1 MKYIDVINNT
11 DFYTSEFSSPSVPRM
26 SVSMNTVTTEQINT
40 IAQTYLTNAQNYADT
55 YKAQVAQKE
64 YNIDM
69 MKKGICA
76 DEEVG
81 LAIID
86 LVENTYTAN
95 VKADN
100 YFAIAME
107 NNNLISR
114 DGITNTFSKIKLL
127 ADELY
132 RLTDEDKLQL
142 GNEEAEDAINALMLN
157 AVTYDTK
164 AIKVNISS
172 VKETYTEPLTFINTK
187 PNATNNNI
195 VLSAFVK
202 VEEETKKIFTI
213 KFVNNSWVLAEVT
226 ELDGVETENNIATI
240 TEDIAT
246 IAKGGTV
253 ELTFT
258 PIAVQE

>member
-1 MKYIDVINNT
+1 
-11 DFYTSEFSSPSVPRM
+11 
-26 SVSMNTVTTEQINT
+26 
-40 IAQTYLTNAQNYADT
+40 
-55 YKAQVAQKE
+55 
-64 YNIDM
+64 
-69 MKKGICA
+69 
-76 DEEVG
+76 
-81 LAIID
+81 
-86 LVENTYTAN
+86 
-95 VKADN
+95 
-100 YFAIAME
+100 ME

-157 AVTYDTK
+157 SVTYDTK

-246 IAKGGTV
+246 ITKGDTV

-258 PIAVQE
+258 PLAVQE

>member
-1 MKYIDVINNT
+1 
-11 DFYTSEFSSPSVPRM
+11 
-26 SVSMNTVTTEQINT
+26 MNTITTEQINT
-40 IAQTYLTNAQNYADT
+40 IATTYLNNAQKYANT
-55 YKAQVAQKE
+55 YKELVKQKE

-69 MKKGICA
+69 IKKGICA
-76 DEEVG
+76 DEGVG
-81 LAIID
+81 LSIID

-100 YFAIAME
+100 YFTIASE
-107 NNNLISR
+107 NNNLMSKA
-114 DGITNTFSKIKLL
+114 GITNTFSKIKLL

-142 GNEEAEDAINALMLN
+142 GNEEAEDKTNSLMLS
-157 AVTYDTK
+157 ATVYDTK

-172 VKETYTEPLTFINTK
+172 IKESYSEPLTFINTK

-213 KFVNNSWVLAEVT
+213 KFDNNSQKLSEVT
-226 ELDGVETENNIATI
+226 ELDGVETENNIAII

-246 IAKGGTV
+246 IEKGGTV
-253 ELTFT
+253 ELTFI
-258 PIAVQE
+258 PITVQ